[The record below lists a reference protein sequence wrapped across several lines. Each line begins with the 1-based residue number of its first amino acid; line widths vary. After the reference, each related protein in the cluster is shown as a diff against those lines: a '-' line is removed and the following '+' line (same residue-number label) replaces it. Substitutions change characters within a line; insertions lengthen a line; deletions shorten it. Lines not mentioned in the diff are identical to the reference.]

1 MGQRGS
7 VQGLACHLGLLPQNY
22 VVITPELIAALAATV
37 AAILSGVALWL
48 GGARE
53 KHKWLRD
60 ELVDTVVQFLDAS
73 FASPGNALL
82 HKRRESRLTAQDHEE
97 ALGVHRSALT
107 ALTRLRVL
115 ASEDVVKCAEKLHL
129 ADNDAYKMVFVD
141 ADLPDQRDWDSHRAQ
156 RQQLLEAM
164 LNAAR
169 HEFRV
174 GKAKAPDPALFGR
187 GIGPSHSGATQQ
199 P

>member
-1 MGQRGS
+1 MAR
-7 VQGLACHLGLLPQNY
+7 
-22 VVITPELIAALAATV
+22 
-37 AAILSGVALWL
+37 
-48 GGARE
+48 GARE

-129 ADNDAYKMVFVD
+129 ADNDAYKMVFVVPIC
-141 ADLPDQRDWDSHRAQ
+141 LTS
-156 RQQLLEAM
+156 
-164 LNAAR
+164 
-169 HEFRV
+169 
-174 GKAKAPDPALFGR
+174 GT
-187 GIGPSHSGATQQ
+187 GILTGPNDNSYWRRC
-199 P
+199 